1 MKHEAARLV
10 GDGVEL
16 ACPQRRG
23 GLRELALQASAVILA
38 EFMDSTNLIHAVLLR
53 AAELLGGTEPL
64 ARRLHVSA
72 EELTRWLSG
81 EGIVDIG
88 MLPRA
93 IDVLLDPSPPPN

>member
-1 MKHEAARLV
+1 M
-10 GDGVEL
+10 
-16 ACPQRRG
+16 
-23 GLRELALQASAVILA
+23 ILA
-38 EFMDSTNLIHAVLLR
+38 ESMDSTNLFHAVLLR

-72 EELTRWLSG
+72 EELTRWLAG

-88 MLPRA
+88 ILPRA

>member
-1 MKHEAARLV
+1 MAWSSHVDNAKAACVSSRY
-10 GDGVEL
+10 D
-16 ACPQRRG
+16 
-23 GLRELALQASAVILA
+23 AVILA
-38 EFMDSTNLIHAVLLR
+38 ESMDSTNLFHAVLLR

-72 EELTRWLSG
+72 EELTRWLAG

-88 MLPRA
+88 ILPCA